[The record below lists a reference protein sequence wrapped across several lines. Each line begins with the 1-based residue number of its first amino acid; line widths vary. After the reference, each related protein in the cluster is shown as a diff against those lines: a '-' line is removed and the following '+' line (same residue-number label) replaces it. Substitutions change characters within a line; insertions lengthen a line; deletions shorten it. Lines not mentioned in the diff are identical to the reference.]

1 MNPPSAEHSPAWA
14 RRHLPAMLL
23 GLLFAL
29 LPFRLLH
36 ANDYGPLG
44 LGEMIANSHLVVIAN
59 LKPSAGK
66 LDVKVVEVLKGIQ
79 PPEFVIPT
87 TTYSYQTLGREIPCA
102 VFGGVA
108 EIKLDDLPASS
119 RWILF
124 FQTDHKGGLR
134 TFHPAC
140 VQPEAKKVRV
150 LEILAMNQDPGPFIA
165 APQYAGDLDLIY
177 TLGVRFTACH
187 LSAPAVLSLE
197 TINGSTDFDSQEMP
211 WQHTRFTCHFT
222 FQPTRKPMLQMAPFE
237 AQGALP
243 DFIRSIDALQG
254 FEKFARE
261 AKDPLPPE
269 FDVTLDTTG
278 PKNIGGAT
286 FAAAADFLRTQLRSD
301 NVNVIAAAYLA
312 LTKLMDL
319 DAVSIAI
326 GMLGHP
332 DNKFRSHAAKFLSYA
347 KDPRSI
353 EALVTALDELP
364 PCIRYGS
371 KDYNPEVQQLSIA
384 LGSALRNLRD
394 VRTVPALKRA
404 IRKGY
409 SDWLA
414 LTLSRLG
421 DESAVEP
428 LLFQLRN
435 ADLYYDASYLV
446 TMIERSNLHV
456 EPWMKESPRSDDDA
470 GRHRMGNQWL
480 EWWEAHQADFRIVR
494 SWEEVRDK
502 ARP

>member
-1 MNPPSAEHSPAWA
+1 
-14 RRHLPAMLL
+14 MLL
-23 GLLFAL
+23 GLLLTL
-29 LPFRLLH
+29 LPCRLLH

-44 LGEMIANSHLVVIAN
+44 LGEMMAKSHLVVIAN
-59 LKPSAGK
+59 VKPSAGK
-66 LDVKVVEVLKGIQ
+66 LDVKVVEVLKGIP

-87 TTYSYQTLGREIPCA
+87 TTYSYQTQGREIPCA
-102 VFGGVA
+102 VFGDVA

-124 FQTDHKGGLR
+124 FRSDHERGFR

-140 VQPEAKKVRV
+140 VQPETKKPRV
-150 LEILAMNQDPGPFIA
+150 LEILAMNQDPAPFIA
-165 APQYAGDLDLIY
+165 APQYAGDLDLIH

-187 LSAPAVLSLE
+187 LTAPAVPSLE
-197 TINGSTDFDSQEMP
+197 TVNGSTDFNSEEIP
-211 WQHTRFTCHFT
+211 WQHTRFTLHFT
-222 FQPTRKPMLQMAPFE
+222 FLPPRKPMLQMAPFE

-243 DFIRSIDALQG
+243 DVIRILDSLQW
-254 FEKFARE
+254 FDKFARE
-261 AKDPLPPE
+261 AHDPLPPE

-286 FAAAADFLRTQLRSD
+286 FADAADFLRTQLRSD
-301 NVNVIAAAYLA
+301 NVNVVAAACRA

-319 DAVSIAI
+319 EAVPLAI

-332 DNKFRSHAAKFLSYA
+332 DNKFRSQAAKFLSYA

-371 KDYNPEVQQLSIA
+371 KDYNPEVAQLSDA
-384 LGSALRNLRD
+384 LGRALRNLRD
-394 VRTVPALKRA
+394 ARTVPALKRA

-435 ADLYYDASYLV
+435 AGLYYDASYLV
-446 TMIERSNLHV
+446 TTIERSNLQV
-456 EPWMKESPRSDDDA
+456 EPWMKEAPMSDDNA
-470 GRHRMGNQWL
+470 GRHRLGNQWL
-480 EWWEAHQADFRIVR
+480 AWWDAHQADFRIVR

>member
-1 MNPPSAEHSPAWA
+1 
-14 RRHLPAMLL
+14 
-23 GLLFAL
+23 
-29 LPFRLLH
+29 
-36 ANDYGPLG
+36 
-44 LGEMIANSHLVVIAN
+44 
-59 LKPSAGK
+59 
-66 LDVKVVEVLKGIQ
+66 
-79 PPEFVIPT
+79 
-87 TTYSYQTLGREIPCA
+87 
-102 VFGGVA
+102 
-108 EIKLDDLPASS
+108 
-119 RWILF
+119 
-124 FQTDHKGGLR
+124 
-134 TFHPAC
+134 
-140 VQPEAKKVRV
+140 
-150 LEILAMNQDPGPFIA
+150 
-165 APQYAGDLDLIY
+165 
-177 TLGVRFTACH
+177 
-187 LSAPAVLSLE
+187 
-197 TINGSTDFDSQEMP
+197 
-211 WQHTRFTCHFT
+211 
-222 FQPTRKPMLQMAPFE
+222 
-237 AQGALP
+237 
-243 DFIRSIDALQG
+243 
-254 FEKFARE
+254 
-261 AKDPLPPE
+261 
-269 FDVTLDTTG
+269 
-278 PKNIGGAT
+278 
-286 FAAAADFLRTQLRSD
+286 
-301 NVNVIAAAYLA
+301 
-312 LTKLMDL
+312 MDL